1 MAKRW
6 PSIIWM
12 GNRRNRRCAPAA
24 RLLSIAAAAAAALG
38 GWIAPTLACPFCTA
52 VRPSWAQQREAAD
65 VFALATLPGAGAV
78 ANQARV
84 LRVVR
89 GHATGQ
95 PTTVP
100 LAEPVAVEFPGRLAL
115 LMGRRQEGL
124 ASGADHWTW
133 TALHVSEACLDY
145 VARAPDLRTPTPER
159 LAWFAKYLEHAEP
172 LLAEDAYLEFASA
185 AYDAVAAVADRLP
198 YDQLR
203 QWLVDPQ
210 VPAER
215 KGLYG
220 LLLGLAPD
228 KELRAAHA
236 AFLQEQIVTPACDFR
251 SGFDGVL
258 GGYLVCAGR
267 AGLGLIAERFL
278 NDPTAAEGDVRHAL
292 TALRFYQEFGREI
305 PPPEVASAAAL
316 LLKRASTAAPVIVDL
331 ARWEHWSALDRVAAL
346 YDAAD
351 YPQPATRRAVVGY
364 LLSAPP
370 ELAQSALD
378 VLRRRDPQGV
388 ADAEEAFDR
397 PVLAK

>member
-6 PSIIWM
+6 PSIIWT
-12 GNRRNRRCAPAA
+12 GNRRNRRCTPAA
-24 RLLSIAAAAAAALG
+24 RLLLAAAILG
-38 GWIAPTLACPFCTA
+38 YWISSARACPFCTA

-65 VFALATLPGAGAV
+65 LFALATLPGAGAV
-78 ANQARV
+78 ADQARV
-84 LRVVR
+84 LRVVH
-89 GHATGQ
+89 GQATGQ
-95 PTTVP
+95 PTTVH
-100 LAEPVAVEFPGRLAL
+100 LAEPVTVEYPGRLAL
-115 LMGRRQEGL
+115 LLGRRHDGSEE
-124 ASGADHWTW
+124 GADRWVW
-133 TALHVSEACLDY
+133 TALHVSEACLEY
-145 VARAPDLRTPTPER
+145 VARAPDLRTPMPER
-159 LAWFAKYLEHAEP
+159 LAWFSKYLEHAEP

-203 QWLVDPQ
+203 QWLVDPE

-228 KELRAAHA
+228 NELRAAHA

-278 NDPTAAEGDVRHAL
+278 KDPKAAEGDVRHAL

-305 PPPEVASAAAL
+305 PKAEVAAAAAL
-316 LLKRASTAAPVIVDL
+316 LLERASMAAPVIVDL
-331 ARWEHWSALDRVAAL
+331 ARWQHWSAVDRVVAL
-346 YDAAD
+346 YDAAN

-370 ELAQSALD
+370 ELGQPALD
-378 VLRRRDPQGV
+378 KLRCDDPQGV
-388 ADAEEAFDR
+388 ADAEEAFER